1 MAMVRPEAVVEL
13 GADEVELEVGD
24 VDDVDEVEEVDE
36 MAAGVG
42 APPEQAVS
50 ASAVAATAAA
60 VVRRR
65 IPLCSLSW
73 STKPAWRDRRRHRKE
88 GPVCNDVRVS
98 DRLSSLDA
106 SLLYLEEPTTV
117 MHVGNVMV
125 FDEPGGR
132 GSSDPPFDYEE
143 LVALISSRIAH
154 LPRYRQKIREIP
166 GRLANPVWVDDES
179 FDITYHVRQAALP
192 KPGTD
197 EQLEEFVARIQ
208 QRPLDRSHPLWEV
221 YLVEGLEHDRFA
233 VVTKTHHALVD
244 GAVALDIAQLVVRDR
259 PGFDEDVVDTW
270 RPRHEPSDL
279 QLVAGAVT
287 DAVFMPGQVI
297 DSVRENV
304 DEAREIAGRVVQGL
318 GSLVSTVVRGAA
330 RPAPTSPLNVE
341 IGAAR
346 RFVMVG
352 TDLDD
357 YRKVRSRLARGA
369 YADDVT
375 INDVILATVAGA
387 FRAWLLTRGEPV
399 HPSSVVR
406 SMVPVSVESE
416 SGSPAVAH
424 RLTACFVDLPVG
436 EPGASM
442 RLHQIAFSM
451 RQQMEGGQAM
461 SAQRLVGLAGFAPPT
476 LHSLGA
482 RLGSAMS
489 RRLFNVIIT
498 NVPGPQTTLYAGDAP
513 MLSTYP
519 VIPLAKG
526 QALAIGLTSYDGGVY
541 FGLNADRN
549 AMPDLE
555 VLGQCIV
562 DALAELTE
570 GREGA

>member
-1 MAMVRPEAVVEL
+1 M
-13 GADEVELEVGD
+13 
-24 VDDVDEVEEVDE
+24 
-36 MAAGVG
+36 
-42 APPEQAVS
+42 
-50 ASAVAATAAA
+50 
-60 VVRRR
+60 
-65 IPLCSLSW
+65 
-73 STKPAWRDRRRHRKE
+73 
-88 GPVCNDVRVS
+88 RVS

-132 GSSDPPFDYEE
+132 GSSDAPFDYEE
-143 LVALISSRIAH
+143 LVALISARIAH
-154 LPRYRQKIREIP
+154 LPRYRQKIREVP

-297 DSVRENV
+297 DSVRENL

-399 HPSSVVR
+399 HPSSVIR
-406 SMVPVSVESE
+406 SMVPVSVEFE
-416 SGSPAVAH
+416 SGSPAAAH

-541 FGLNADRN
+541 FGLNGDRV
-549 AMPDLE
+549 AMPDLDL
-555 VLGQCIV
+555 LGQCIV
-562 DALAELTE
+562 DSLAELVE
-570 GREGA
+570 SGDPAR

>member
-1 MAMVRPEAVVEL
+1 
-13 GADEVELEVGD
+13 
-24 VDDVDEVEEVDE
+24 
-36 MAAGVG
+36 
-42 APPEQAVS
+42 
-50 ASAVAATAAA
+50 
-60 VVRRR
+60 
-65 IPLCSLSW
+65 
-73 STKPAWRDRRRHRKE
+73 
-88 GPVCNDVRVS
+88 
-98 DRLSSLDA
+98 
-106 SLLYLEEPTTV
+106 
-117 MHVGNVMV
+117 
-125 FDEPGGR
+125 
-132 GSSDPPFDYEE
+132 
-143 LVALISSRIAH
+143 
-154 LPRYRQKIREIP
+154 
-166 GRLANPVWVDDES
+166 
-179 FDITYHVRQAALP
+179 
-192 KPGTD
+192 
-197 EQLEEFVARIQ
+197 
-208 QRPLDRSHPLWEV
+208 
-221 YLVEGLEHDRFA
+221 
-233 VVTKTHHALVD
+233 
-244 GAVALDIAQLVVRDR
+244 
-259 PGFDEDVVDTW
+259 
-270 RPRHEPSDL
+270 
-279 QLVAGAVT
+279 
-287 DAVFMPGQVI
+287 MPGQVI
-297 DSVRENV
+297 DSVRDNV
-304 DEAREIAGRVVQGL
+304 DEAREIAGRVVHGL

-330 RPAPTSPLNVE
+330 RPAPISPLNVE

-357 YRKVRSRLARGA
+357 YRKVRTSLARGA

-375 INDVILATVAGA
+375 INDVVLATVAGA

-416 SGSPAVAH
+416 SGTAASAH

-489 RRLFNVIIT
+489 KRLFNVVIT
-498 NVPGPQTTLYAGDAP
+498 NVPGPQTTLYASDAP

-570 GREGA
+570 GRGGS

>member
-1 MAMVRPEAVVEL
+1 MPTGVSGVAI
-13 GADEVELEVGD
+13 VGSP
-24 VDDVDEVEEVDE
+24 VCDDV
-36 MAAGVG
+36 
-42 APPEQAVS
+42 Q
-50 ASAVAATAAA
+50 
-60 VVRRR
+60 
-65 IPLCSLSW
+65 
-73 STKPAWRDRRRHRKE
+73 
-88 GPVCNDVRVS
+88 VS

-125 FDEPGGR
+125 FDEPER
-132 GSSDPPFDYEE
+132 AGSSDGLFDYAE
-143 LVALISSRIAH
+143 LVALISARIAH
-154 LPRYRQKIREIP
+154 LPRYRQKVREVP

-192 KPGTD
+192 RPGTD

-287 DAVFMPGQVI
+287 DAVFMPGQIV
-297 DSVRENV
+297 DSVRGNV
-304 DEAREIAGRVVQGL
+304 DEVREVAGRILQGV

-346 RFVMVG
+346 RFLMVG

-375 INDVILATVAGA
+375 INDVVLATVAGA

-406 SMVPVSVESE
+406 SMVPVSIEGNGFETTTS
-416 SGSPAVAH
+416 AAH

-442 RLHQIAFSM
+442 RLHQVAFSM

-513 MLSTYP
+513 MLSAYP